1 MDNYDVEPFPSGFDP
16 NIMYPDAVDPVN
28 VNADTGDKKP
38 NKPIKPNQ
46 PDSNNGNQNENNS
59 NIEPDDQNI
68 SDFDTS
74 DYSED
79 LNDSTATDI
88 PNQTSSS
95 NFTQC
100 TQNHTQLLTQ
110 NLTSFCNSSAPPSAS
125 YFPDDLFTLEERRS
139 GFIVFHFIGLIYMFI
154 GLAIV
159 CDEYFVPSLEGII
172 EKLEISDDVAGATF
186 MAAGG
191 SAPEL
196 FTSLIGTFVAQSN
209 VGIGTHGLKKRL
221 KMVDLEFLEIVYK
234 IV

>member
-1 MDNYDVEPFPSGFDP
+1 
-16 NIMYPDAVDPVN
+16 MYPDAVDPVN
-28 VNADTGDKKP
+28 VNADAGSNTGNKKPNKP

-46 PDSNNGNQNENNS
+46 STDSNNGSNNENNS

-79 LNDSTATDI
+79 SNDSTATDI

-110 NLTSFCNSSAPPSAS
+110 NLTSFCNSSSAPPSAS

-209 VGIGTHGLKKRL
+209 VGIGTHGL
-221 KMVDLEFLEIVYK
+221 
-234 IV
+234 